1 MLVNP
6 GLGLVFWT
14 TVTFILLLVLL
25 RMIAWK
31 PITKA
36 LKAREDKINDALK
49 AAEKAEEKMKQL
61 NDDHERLLKKAKED
75 RDQILAEAKALKE
88 KIIEDSKEQAKVE
101 ADRIVESARESIQFE
116 KLAAIT
122 DLKNQVAQFSLQLAE
137 KILKEELAS
146 SEKHQQLIQKSVDEL
161 NFN

>member
-14 TVTFILLLVLL
+14 TITFILLLVLL
-25 RMIAWK
+25 RAIAWK

-36 LKAREDKINDALK
+36 LKAREDKINDALR

-61 NDDHERLLKKAKED
+61 NDDHERLLKKAKEE
-75 RDQILAEAKALKE
+75 RDQILAEAKALKD

-101 ADRIVESARESIQFE
+101 ADRIVEAARESIQFE
-116 KLAAIT
+116 KMAAIT

-137 KILKEELAS
+137 KILAEELS
-146 SEKHQQLIQKSVDEL
+146 SSDKHEALIRKTIDEL